1 MLAIHAKPYDSWQ
14 SSFLGVKTNTK
25 ILIKVKRTN
34 MRFIDYQN
42 LRELPQQL
50 PWKNVK
56 DWTQSLLRSSTRRSI
71 YLPVASPS
79 P

>member
-50 PWKNVK
+50 PW
-56 DWTQSLLRSSTRRSI
+56 
-71 YLPVASPS
+71 
-79 P
+79 